1 MMYLLRLFWRQFR
14 KSRNVKMKKT
24 KIFAAYLPQY
34 HETEDNNKFWGDGY
48 TDWVGVR
55 NAKPQYEGHKQP
67 KKPLHDNYYNLLDVD
82 VIRKQA
88 KLAKENGIYGFN
100 IYHYWFK
107 DGKQELEKPAE
118 LLLENKD
125 IDISFF
131 FTWDNAS
138 WKRTWDN
145 IPGNDWAPAFDINDG
160 ENRSRGVLVE
170 FSYGDKNK
178 WKEHF
183 DYLLNFFRDNRYYK
197 VDNKPVFMFIGR
209 NDEAILKE
217 MGEYWNELA
226 IQNGFSGMLL
236 ATKKKNFFSKPVFDY
251 DFDYEPEKN
260 AWGQRRAIEKRVTK
274 FRGIKCHRD
283 EPVKYRYSYEKV
295 WKRIIKNARKNVGR
309 EILGSFVRYDDT
321 PRRGKDAMI
330 IEGETPEKFCEY
342 FRNLYAICCK
352 NNAEFMLLTAW
363 NEWGEGAYLEP
374 DEENEYAYLEALKR
388 AVDNVDKEMKI

>member
-1 MMYLLRLFWRQFR
+1 
-14 KSRNVKMKKT
+14 MKKT

-183 DYLLNFFRDNRYYK
+183 DYLLNFFRDNRY
-197 VDNKPVFMFIGR
+197 
-209 NDEAILKE
+209 
-217 MGEYWNELA
+217 
-226 IQNGFSGMLL
+226 
-236 ATKKKNFFSKPVFDY
+236 
-251 DFDYEPEKN
+251 
-260 AWGQRRAIEKRVTK
+260 
-274 FRGIKCHRD
+274 
-283 EPVKYRYSYEKV
+283 
-295 WKRIIKNARKNVGR
+295 
-309 EILGSFVRYDDT
+309 
-321 PRRGKDAMI
+321 
-330 IEGETPEKFCEY
+330 
-342 FRNLYAICCK
+342 
-352 NNAEFMLLTAW
+352 
-363 NEWGEGAYLEP
+363 
-374 DEENEYAYLEALKR
+374 
-388 AVDNVDKEMKI
+388 